1 MGATIKYKGNTIAEL
16 LEDGLKILATKGK
29 YCEDDITV
37 LFEGGGSPIRTDR
50 GDFRL
55 TTSSADPQLE
65 DATIYEPREIKHNL
79 GVIPSIVC
87 IWGDGVTT
95 TNIATAVI
103 FSLGTDH
110 NEDPD
115 LPERSWDCANYESVG
130 VCLGSGAKKLV
141 TADTPDLGIT
151 TNKETF
157 VLPGG
162 STNKYQANKNYHWL
176 AVDLGLT

>member
-1 MGATIKYKGNTIAEL
+1 MTAKEKIQSLISAASNTTGTPLADLTSAVSALI
-16 LEDGLKILATKGK
+16 DG
-29 YCEDDITV
+29 Y
-37 LFEGGGSPIRTDR
+37 GGGSPIRTDS

-55 TTSSADPQLE
+55 TTASANPQLE

-87 IWGDGVTT
+87 IWGDGVTS

-115 LPERSWDCANYESVG
+115 FPERAWDYADYESVG
-130 VCLGSGAKKLV
+130 VCLGSGARKLAS
-141 TADTPDLGIT
+141 ADTTNLGIA